1 MQRWAAGE
9 PLLPP
14 PARPAPHL
22 PVFQFSYPFTSG
34 LCDSLDVLCI
44 CAACCEGSLSAVR
57 WSFEE
62 SSSIFFLR
70 VTPCRPGRRRELRD
84 GDGCGGSRAAGRA
97 QSPPGRAAGARRGLG
112 AQVNFLHFWMN
123 ISIFGLLEADS
134 KSLCSVNGAR
144 RASASSPGPSS
155 LALSQLGPL
164 EEETWSLWGR
174 IVSNWDEWRK
184 KKEKLLKGFAC
195 VSTERGPKW
204 VSARHVKPYRVQTQ
218 VDVDPRSRE
227 ASTQTK
233 AEDDDA
239 DVTSDND

>member
-70 VTPCRPGRRRELRD
+70 GRRRELRD

>member
-1 MQRWAAGE
+1 MAMAAGV
-9 PLLPP
+9 PVRRDGRRAPP
-14 PARPAPHL
+14 
-22 PVFQFSYPFTSG
+22 G
-34 LCDSLDVLCI
+34 
-44 CAACCEGSLSAVR
+44 E
-57 WSFEE
+57 
-62 SSSIFFLR
+62 
-70 VTPCRPGRRRELRD
+70 RPGLAVGSERR
-84 GDGCGGSRAAGRA
+84 
-97 QSPPGRAAGARRGLG
+97 
-112 AQVNFLHFWMN
+112 
-123 ISIFGLLEADS
+123 LLEADS